1 MHNACMSTSIT
12 IRNVPDEVRDELAER
27 AARKG
32 QSLQAYLVDL
42 LTNMS
47 ESVDRDLL
55 MERIRARKEASGV
68 VLSYEDIIDAV
79 DHGRR

>member
-1 MHNACMSTSIT
+1 MHNACMATSIT

-32 QSLQAYLVDL
+32 QSLQAYLVDA
-42 LTNMS
+42 LTEMS
-47 ESVDRDLL
+47 TRVDVDLL

-68 VLSYEDIIDAV
+68 VLSYEDIRDAI

>member
-1 MHNACMSTSIT
+1 MSTSIT

>member
-1 MHNACMSTSIT
+1 MHNACMVTSIT

-32 QSLQAYLVDL
+32 QSLQAYLVDA
-42 LTNMS
+42 LTEMS
-47 ESVDRDLL
+47 TRADVDLL

-68 VLSYEDIIDAV
+68 VLSYEDILDAI